1 MYNQRKINSKLTKHI
16 KAIEKTKGDYISQVL
31 YANFKDKQHSM
42 LIEDEKAFVLDETV
56 YKELLP
62 LEKVD
67 LIDYWK
73 REENGRTNKK
83 RRNLLRRS

>member
-31 YANFKDKQHSM
+31 YANFNDKQHSM
-42 LIEDEKAFVLDETV
+42 LIDDEKAFVLDETV